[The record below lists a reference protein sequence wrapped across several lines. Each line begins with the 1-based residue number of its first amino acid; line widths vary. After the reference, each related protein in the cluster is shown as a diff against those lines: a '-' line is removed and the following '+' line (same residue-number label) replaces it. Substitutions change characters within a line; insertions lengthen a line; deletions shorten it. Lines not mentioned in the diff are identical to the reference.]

1 MRRDTKRRL
10 RSRPGIVATVVL
22 LALVLALSLAAI
34 AWAADVMDTQQPLGT
49 LKIAKVIDG
58 DTPEGGPW
66 TQDDFSVTVT
76 GPNGYS
82 ETVSFPEV
90 GPIVLMDL
98 VPGEYIVTENNTGDS
113 WIVTGEGPITV
124 TPGPGQTGLVI
135 TNTGSTTT
143 TTEETTTTTEEETTT
158 TTEEE
163 TTTTTEEETTTTTEA
178 ATTTTA
184 TETTVPPTTA
194 STTPIPSDIA
204 TGGGGTAGLGTGIY
218 ALIALAGI
226 LGAGLVGNTLRL
238 IVKRK

>member
-10 RSRPGIVATVVL
+10 WSRSGIVVTVVL
-22 LALVLALSLAAI
+22 LALVVALSLTAI
-34 AWAADVMDTQQPLGT
+34 AWADDDGTVTQELGT
-49 LKIAKVIDG
+49 LKIAKVITG

-66 TQDDFSVTVT
+66 TQDDFSITVT

-82 ETVSFPEV
+82 WTGSFPAV
-90 GPIVLMDL
+90 GPIVLTDL
-98 VPGEYIVTENNTGDS
+98 VPGEYIVTENNTGES
-113 WIVTGEGPITV
+113 WVVTGEGAVTV

-135 TNTGSTTT
+135 TNTGS
-143 TTEETTTTTEEETTT
+143 
-158 TTEEE
+158 

-184 TETTVPPTTA
+184 TETTVTTAPPTTA

-238 IVKRK
+238 IAKRK